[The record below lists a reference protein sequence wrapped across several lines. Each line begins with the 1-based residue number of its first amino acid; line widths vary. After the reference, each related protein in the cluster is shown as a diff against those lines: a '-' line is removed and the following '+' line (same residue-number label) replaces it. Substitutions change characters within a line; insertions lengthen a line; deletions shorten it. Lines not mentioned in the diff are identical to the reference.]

1 MTTPALQIEAV
12 DVGFGTPSQRTEVLA
27 DVNLVVEPN
36 EFVAIIGFS
45 GSGKSTL
52 MNLLAGLQPPSA
64 GQVLMNGQPVLQPGP
79 ERGILFQNY
88 SLLPWLSVFGN
99 IELAVKQVFPKMPSG
114 ERKSYIQRYID
125 MVSLSGAEWKKP
137 LELSGGMRQR
147 LSLARTLS
155 MKPEVLLLD
164 EPLSAL
170 DALTRAN
177 LQDEII
183 RIWEED
189 RRTVVMITNDV
200 DEAVLMADRIVA
212 LTPGPKATLGR
223 SFDVT
228 LDRPRDRT
236 TLNLNPQYI
245 ELRNTVTEYMIGI
258 NKDVNE
264 LRQVADIRLPDLM
277 PIDFNRI
284 GRKPRER
291 AAVPSRHLSPNDPAA
306 AFLAGSDMTAVAG
319 GEATEIDREAAVG
332 GSR

>member
-1 MTTPALQIEAV
+1 MTSSLTITSA
-12 DVGFGTPSQRTEVLA
+12 DVGFGPVSNRTEVLT
-27 DVNLVVEPN
+27 DINLTVKAN
-36 EFVAIIGFS
+36 EFAAIIGFS

-52 MNLLAGLQPPSA
+52 MNLLAGLQA
-64 GQVLMNGQPVLQPGP
+64 ADRGEVRMNGEIVTEPGP
-79 ERGILFQNY
+79 ARGILFQNY

-99 IELAVKQVFPKMPSG
+99 IELAVKQVFPDMPKA
-114 ERKSYIQRYID
+114 ERKNYVENYIN
-125 MVSLSGAEWKKP
+125 MVSLTGSESKKP
-137 LELSGGMRQR
+137 GELSGGMRQR

-223 SFDVT
+223 SFDVE
-228 LDRPRDRT
+228 LKRPRDRT
-236 TLNLNPQYI
+236 TLNFNP
-245 ELRNTVTEYMIGI
+245 EFKTLRNEVTRYMTGI
-258 NKDVNE
+258 NQEARRLSKTPDVK
-264 LRQVADIRLPDLM
+264 LPDLS
-277 PIDFNRI
+277 PYDF
-284 GRKPRER
+284 
-291 AAVPSRHLSPNDPAA
+291 
-306 AFLAGSDMTAVAG
+306 TAV
-319 GEATEIDREAAVG
+319 
-332 GSR
+332 